1 MFDRL
6 IDLIVQFIE
15 LLKFWHVVDPYEEAL
30 VLRLGRLSRHLLCG
44 FHWIIPFGIERVYD
58 EHVVPTTHS
67 LGNESMTTKDGKSV
81 GFHAIVT
88 YRVRDIEK
96 LLLEVEDGNHAVR
109 DACCGEIGRVL
120 RESTW
125 DEICA
130 PEILDKLTAAARKRG
145 FRFGV
150 EIMSIQLAGMA
161 LCRSIRLMQ
170 SGEIHG
176 A

>member
-6 IDLIVQFIE
+6 IDLLVGWLE

-30 VLRLGRLSRHLLCG
+30 VLRLGKLHRHLLCG
-44 FHWIIPFGIERVYD
+44 WHPILPFGIDRVLD
-58 EHVVPTTHS
+58 EHTVPAVHS
-67 LGNESMTTKDGKSV
+67 LGNESVTTRDGKSI

-96 LLLEVEDGNHAVR
+96 ILLEVEDGNHAVL
-109 DACCGEIGRVL
+109 DACAGEVARVL

-125 DEICA
+125 EEIGQ
-130 PEILDKLTAAARKRG
+130 PEILDKLTSAARKRG

-150 EIMSIQLAGMA
+150 EIISIQLAGLA
-161 LCRSIRLMQ
+161 LCRSIRLMN
-170 SGEIHG
+170 ST
-176 A
+176 